1 MILDTV
7 TEMCAPH
14 FWLTDASSLYSIVV
28 RLPNRV
34 FHRNLAK
41 IPPKQ
46 VMIDFGRG
54 SCLLSES
61 ERCPAG
67 IVERFEKFKMASKMA
82 ATNYAYFKCVIKSLF
97 FKQMCHVIQQ
107 KVCFCYKGFHLLP
120 KKYSRTNIFQDGRQD
135 GRHRKRIFQI
145 CHQISI
151 CPPNMT
157 YNTSKSMF
165 LWSRILFMST
175 EM

>member
-1 MILDTV
+1 
-7 TEMCAPH
+7 
-14 FWLTDASSLYSIVV
+14 
-28 RLPNRV
+28 
-34 FHRNLAK
+34 
-41 IPPKQ
+41 
-46 VMIDFGRG
+46 MIDFGRG

-107 KVCFCYKGFHLLP
+107 KVCFCCQGFHLLP

-165 LWSRILFMST
+165 LWLRILFMST